1 MERGE
6 FVDIH
11 DIGGTDPKDYDVL
24 LTDMD
29 NHLLHSE
36 ISELVGI
43 PYLKKTTKEEADN
56 VVGEIRGFV
65 YGRKFREILPCV
77 LTIHDKA
84 RWVFFVVDSA
94 APLTYISSEVS
105 VHAYRKNTLATNST
119 LGGTS
124 LRCQFER
131 GPLEC

>member
-1 MERGE
+1 M
-6 FVDIH
+6 
-11 DIGGTDPKDYDVL
+11 

-43 PYLKKTTKEEADN
+43 PYLKEAAKEEADN

-65 YGRKFREILPCV
+65 YGRKFHEILPCV

-84 RWVFFVVDSA
+84 RWVFFVVDSG

-105 VHAYRKNTLATNST
+105 VS
-119 LGGTS
+119 
-124 LRCQFER
+124 CI
-131 GPLEC
+131 